1 MYRTAVAS
9 LRVAAPR
16 RTFLTSRPAAKDLN
30 HQVGDTLK
38 AGIEKAESAADAVK
52 DAAKP
57 AVDAAKNVTGQAS
70 AEGKKAGA
78 ELGKEA
84 DKAKAEM
91 KSGAQKAKAEMEKP

>member
-38 AGIEKAESAADAVK
+38 AG
-52 DAAKP
+52 
-57 AVDAAKNVTGQAS
+57 
-70 AEGKKAGA
+70 
-78 ELGKEA
+78 
-84 DKAKAEM
+84 
-91 KSGAQKAKAEMEKP
+91 KSIHLSPFVISPVCPN